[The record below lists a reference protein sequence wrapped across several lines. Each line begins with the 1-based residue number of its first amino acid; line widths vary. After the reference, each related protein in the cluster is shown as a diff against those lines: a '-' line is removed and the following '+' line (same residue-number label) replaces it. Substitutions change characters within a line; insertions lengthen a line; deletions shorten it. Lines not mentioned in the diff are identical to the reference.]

1 MANVTDILI
10 KTKTTTPEVSS
21 TSEKESVKEQPSL
34 FDSLLKESFSKEET
48 LQEKVEPNKLELNK
62 EKKSVTQ
69 SELKVDTKEAD
80 IELKTT
86 SNTSLLDRL
95 IIEAKNEVIEDGA
108 KIVIEDALAKSSTE
122 KTLNLENS
130 DEVKNKDIKI
140 QSDSTVE
147 IPLEIIDSENQEV
160 PVNLENNND
169 STTKTDN
176 LDNPKTEIKN
186 PSLPILENDTTNLES
201 NGEIKKDLEVIL
213 KDNLVTPESEIDIK
227 KDIEIVLDKV
237 LTKENELE
245 NSQNIDKEIKVS
257 DNKIEINNLENKIQD
272 GKVIDTILTETLEIK
287 IDDNKVEKKESLNGI
302 DTKNIDTLVGN
313 EVETIDINENITAID
328 KVLENENS
336 INQVVSKDI
345 INPLNKPE
353 EKKSLMDILIQKN
366 MEKANIKVLDETG
379 TELLKNEINN
389 KEVISNIYLS
399 EQKNLLNNQVLFNK
413 GEAISLLKDGTSVK
427 DIEKSANILDLGL
440 ENLDVEQNVEI
451 ENLAVVKKQ
460 DFNTLDKKNI
470 LDSLLN
476 EKNIRSED
484 IRNLITKSV
493 DASAALLENT
503 LNVSDD
509 TFINVNSPLSYN
521 IQSKIIG
528 AKQQMATMMSD
539 IARQMYENY
548 KPPVTVFRI
557 NLNPVD
563 LGNIAIL
570 MKNDKNN
577 GLSISMNIS
586 NPTTLDAL
594 IDNQNVLRN
603 SLNKTFDENTKFNLD
618 FSSSNQNDN
627 QSSNSQSNQN
637 QGRRFE
643 RQMDTQSVL
652 QLKEEN
658 KNREENIDYM

>member
-1 MANVTDILI
+1 
-10 KTKTTTPEVSS
+10 
-21 TSEKESVKEQPSL
+21 
-34 FDSLLKESFSKEET
+34 
-48 LQEKVEPNKLELNK
+48 
-62 EKKSVTQ
+62 
-69 SELKVDTKEAD
+69 
-80 IELKTT
+80 
-86 SNTSLLDRL
+86 
-95 IIEAKNEVIEDGA
+95 
-108 KIVIEDALAKSSTE
+108 
-122 KTLNLENS
+122 
-130 DEVKNKDIKI
+130 
-140 QSDSTVE
+140 
-147 IPLEIIDSENQEV
+147 
-160 PVNLENNND
+160 
-169 STTKTDN
+169 
-176 LDNPKTEIKN
+176 
-186 PSLPILENDTTNLES
+186 
-201 NGEIKKDLEVIL
+201 
-213 KDNLVTPESEIDIK
+213 
-227 KDIEIVLDKV
+227 
-237 LTKENELE
+237 
-245 NSQNIDKEIKVS
+245 
-257 DNKIEINNLENKIQD
+257 
-272 GKVIDTILTETLEIK
+272 
-287 IDDNKVEKKESLNGI
+287 
-302 DTKNIDTLVGN
+302 
-313 EVETIDINENITAID
+313 
-328 KVLENENS
+328 
-336 INQVVSKDI
+336 
-345 INPLNKPE
+345 
-353 EKKSLMDILIQKN
+353 